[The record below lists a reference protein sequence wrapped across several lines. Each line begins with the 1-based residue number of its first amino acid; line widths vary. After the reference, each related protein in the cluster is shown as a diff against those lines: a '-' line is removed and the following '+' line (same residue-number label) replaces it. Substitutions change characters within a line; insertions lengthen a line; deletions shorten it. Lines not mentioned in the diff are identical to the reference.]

1 MRDTGY
7 SNGDDRLV
15 ACLWGQ
21 LPAVV
26 LPYKP
31 YWLGYA
37 SNNSYLIFLFL
48 LITKKEEACCHIT
61 YQGPIT
67 GLSLS

>member
-15 ACLWGQ
+15 TGLWGQ
-21 LPAVV
+21 LPVVV
-26 LPYKP
+26 LPYKL

-37 SNNSYLIFLFL
+37 SNNSYLIFLFP
-48 LITKKEEACCHIT
+48 LIMKKEEACCHIT
-61 YQGPIT
+61 YQVPIT